1 MFLAQG
7 EPDKLVLPRVT
18 LEDRAKLCRAGSR
31 VAFDLVPG
39 VGHAF
44 IARDAAAAAVDWIG
58 GRFAGAPAPSNC
70 VQNWGRAAQ
79 P

>member
-1 MFLAQG
+1 M
-7 EPDKLVLPRVT
+7 T
-18 LEDRAKLCRAGSR
+18 LDDRAKLCRVGSQ

-44 IARDAAAAAVDWIG
+44 IARDAAVDWIG

-70 VQNWGRAAQ
+70 GQNRGRAAQ